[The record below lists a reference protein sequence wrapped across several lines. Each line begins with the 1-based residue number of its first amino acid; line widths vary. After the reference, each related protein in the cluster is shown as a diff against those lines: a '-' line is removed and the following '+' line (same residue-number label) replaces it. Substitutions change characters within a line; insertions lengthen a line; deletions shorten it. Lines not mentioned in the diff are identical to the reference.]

1 MEPELSIAL
10 FRHLIEDRSRLD
22 EHNTRLA
29 ERLQEDGRVY
39 VASATVDGAEW
50 LRPYFVNYRTT
61 DDDVRAFVD
70 VVRELG
76 GGRNPEA

>member
-1 MEPELSIAL
+1 M
-10 FRHLIEDRSRLD
+10 
-22 EHNTRLA
+22 
-29 ERLQEDGRVY
+29 Y

-50 LRPYFVNYRTT
+50 LRPCLVNYRTT

-76 GGRNPEA
+76 RRALRNPDP